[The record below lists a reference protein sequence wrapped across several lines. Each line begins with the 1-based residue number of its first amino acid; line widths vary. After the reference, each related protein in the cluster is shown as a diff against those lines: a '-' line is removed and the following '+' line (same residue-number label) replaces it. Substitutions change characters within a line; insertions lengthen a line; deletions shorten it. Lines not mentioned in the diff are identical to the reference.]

1 MRDRHEKK
9 KIHHIAKLPVHQER
23 QKRNKEPVQLGGGR
37 KEFLHLM
44 MFELNF

>member
-1 MRDRHEKK
+1 MRKK
-9 KIHHIAKLPVHQER
+9 KYITLQSYLCT
-23 QKRNKEPVQLGGGR
+23 KRGKRENKEPVQLGGGR